1 MMIGIVV
8 DSTKSTIELENEQNV
23 TMTLSNK
30 PSTNSS
36 KVNIATEQETKDSFV
51 HQSIKQVSNGVYVNY
66 HDEKPHKKGLG
77 VLFIS
82 TETDSSVSVDY
93 HQDIF
98 HSNVCWLC
106 CHRS

>member
-1 MMIGIVV
+1 MIIEIVV
-8 DSTKSTIELENEQNV
+8 DSTKPTIELENEQNV

-51 HQSIKQVSNGVYVNY
+51 HQPIDQVPNGVYVNY
-66 HDEKPHKKGLG
+66 HDEKLHKEGSG
-77 VLFIS
+77 VFFIS
-82 TETDSSVSVDY
+82 TETDSSETVDY

-98 HSNVCWLC
+98 HSNVCWY
-106 CHRS
+106 

>member
-1 MMIGIVV
+1 MMIGRVV
-8 DSTKSTIELENEQNV
+8 DSLKPTIELENEQN
-23 TMTLSNK
+23 MTITLLNR

-36 KVNIATEQETKDSFV
+36 MDNIATEQETKSSV

-93 HQDIF
+93 HQDVF
-98 HSNVCWLC
+98 HSNVCWC
-106 CHRS
+106 